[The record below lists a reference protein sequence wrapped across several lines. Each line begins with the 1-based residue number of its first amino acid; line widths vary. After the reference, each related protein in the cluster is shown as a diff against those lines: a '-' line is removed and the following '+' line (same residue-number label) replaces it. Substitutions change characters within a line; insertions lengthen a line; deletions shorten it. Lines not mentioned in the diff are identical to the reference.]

1 MRDVHFSDDEMPDN
15 EMWKRRKAR
24 STRRKERLSKLD
36 ELVGNEAARKIREEK
51 AEQRLENSGV
61 WGALH
66 NKSAKDQMLTPWFI
80 LLTLL
85 TVIQMVRM
93 NYQIASK

>member
-1 MRDVHFSDDEMPDN
+1 
-15 EMWKRRKAR
+15 
-24 STRRKERLSKLD
+24 
-36 ELVGNEAARKIREEK
+36 
-51 AEQRLENSGV
+51 LENSGV

-80 LLTLL
+80 LLTIL

-93 NYQIASK
+93 NFFSQ